1 MTKATA
7 PEPGL
12 SLSHARM
19 MVCLEAAWEIDA
31 LARALPGQVPNIE
44 ECMAA
49 GHVVRGISGRLL
61 RLAFVLM
68 SGLGDDAQPTAKL
81 EKVIT
86 FDGGQG

>member
-31 LARALPGQVPNIE
+31 LARALPGQVPNIA
-44 ECMAA
+44 ECAEA
-49 GHVVRGISGRLL
+49 GLVVRGIAGRLL
-61 RLAFVLM
+61 RLSFVLM
-68 SGLGDDAQPTAKL
+68 AGLGDDAQPTERL
-81 EKVIT
+81 EKVIS

>member
-1 MTKATA
+1 MTDTKAA
-7 PEPGL
+7 DPEL
-12 SLSHARM
+12 TLSHARK

-31 LARALPGQVPNIE
+31 LARALPGQVPNIA
-44 ECMAA
+44 ECAEA
-49 GHVVRGISGRLL
+49 GLVVRGIAGRLL

-68 SGLGDDAQPTAKL
+68 SGLDEDDEPTGTL